1 MATIASTN
9 PTLADIAKL
18 TEPSGGIV
26 SDIGELLTQDN
37 EILLDA
43 TYLEA
48 NGGTYHR
55 HSQRTGIPEPTWRRY
70 YEGVS
75 PSKSTYA
82 QLDEPIGMME
92 NRSVVDED
100 MVNHSGNPNQV
111 RLIEAMGILEGFN
124 QSFAQTLLYGSV
136 STSPAKF
143 NGILP
148 RYNSLSASSGENIID
163 AGGTGSD
170 NASILL
176 VSWSPRH
183 TFCIYPRGSTA
194 GLVRQDLG
202 VQQVTTGDSPP
213 RRFSAFEEIFKQQV
227 GLCVKDWRG
236 NVRIANID
244 KSALVAQSGAAA
256 ILELMAAAVDKL
268 PSNVGGS
275 VRHAFYVPRV
285 VKTMLRIQT
294 MKQANVYLTV
304 GNEEGKPKVMF
315 DGIPIRKVDQMAADE
330 ARVT

>member
-1 MATIASTN
+1 MATVAATN

-18 TEPSGGIV
+18 TEPDGGIV
-26 SDIGELLTQDN
+26 TDLGELLVQDN

-43 TYLEA
+43 TFMEA
-48 NGGTYHR
+48 NNGTSHR

-70 YEGVS
+70 YEGVA
-75 PSKSTYA
+75 PTKSTYA

-100 MVNHSGNPNQV
+100 LLKHSGNPAQT
-111 RLIEAMGILEGFN
+111 RLIEAVGILEGFN
-124 QSFAQTLLYGSV
+124 QTFAQTLLYGSV

-143 NGILP
+143 NGIMP
-148 RYNSLSASSGENIID
+148 RYSSLSAASGDNIVD
-163 AGGTGSD
+163 GGGTGTD

-176 VSWSPRH
+176 VTWSPRH
-183 TFCIYPRGSTA
+183 TFCVYPKGSRA
-194 GLVRQDLG
+194 GLERQDLG
-202 VQQVTTGDSPP
+202 VQQITTADSPP
-213 RRFSAFEEIFKQQV
+213 RRYSAYEEIFKQQV
-227 GLCVKDWRG
+227 GCVVRDWRG

-256 ILELMAAAVDKL
+256 LLELMAAAVDKL
-268 PSNVGGS
+268 PSGAMGA
-275 VRHAFYVPRV
+275 RHAFYVPRV
-285 VKTMLRIQT
+285 VKTMLRIQC
-294 MKQANVYLTV
+294 MKQSNVYLTV
-304 GNEEGKPKVMF
+304 GNEEGRPKIMF

>member
-1 MATIASTN
+1 MATAIAATN

-18 TEPSGGIV
+18 TEPNGGIV
-26 SDIGELLTQDN
+26 TDIGELLMQDN

-43 TYLEA
+43 TFMEA

-100 MVNHSGNPNQV
+100 LVKHSGNPNQV
-111 RLIEAMGILEGFN
+111 RLIEAAGIIEGFS
-124 QSFAQTLLYGSV
+124 QTFARTLLYGDV
-136 STSPAKF
+136 STSPGKF

-148 RYNSLSASSGENIID
+148 RYASLSAASGENIID
-163 AGGTGSD
+163 AGGSGSD

-183 TFCIYPRGSTA
+183 TFCVYPRGSTA
-194 GLVRQDLG
+194 GLERQDLG
-202 VQQVTTGDSPP
+202 VQQITTSDSPP
-213 RRFSAFEEIFKQQV
+213 RRYSAYEEIFKQQV
-227 GLCVKDWRG
+227 GCVVRDWRG

-268 PSNVGGS
+268 PSGGA
-275 VRHAFYVPRV
+275 RHAFYVPRV
-285 VKTMLRIQT
+285 VKTMLRIQC
-294 MKQANVYLTV
+294 MKQTNVYLTV
-304 GNEEGKPKVMF
+304 GQEEGRPKLSF